1 MLWPTDTIRY
11 NMIWLQLLWCQPF
24 CHSDHSTLLFF
35 TRTCITG
42 CKAQS
47 SGFVL
52 ANTHL
57 AMVENEWQQSYQI
70 HSQMLGRGKHQLK
83 ANNQK
88 WNVKSCVQIWILTTC
103 LHESQK
109 VWNRS
114 YSRVWTTN
122 ESNRHQKNRQLW
134 QSPSSPVNVT
144 LHLFASSLGY
154 ISRRSCIWGSA
165 GVPCIQMKAAIC
177 KVSVRGEQITGINV

>member
-1 MLWPTDTIRY
+1 MVPTFLPFWPQHIAFFHTH
-11 NMIWLQLLWCQPF
+11 MHHWLQ
-24 CHSDHSTLLFF
+24 STVQWVCLSKHPP
-35 TRTCITG
+35 G
-42 CKAQS
+42 YGWK
-47 SGFVL
+47 
-52 ANTHL
+52 
-57 AMVENEWQQSYQI
+57 WQRSYQI

-122 ESNRHQKNRQLW
+122 ESNRHQKNRHD
-134 QSPSSPVNVT
+134 S
-144 LHLFASSLGY
+144 LHPHLSMS
-154 ISRRSCIWGSA
+154 
-165 GVPCIQMKAAIC
+165 PCISLLPLWDTSREEAASEARP
-177 KVSVRGEQITGINV
+177 VFRAYRWRLPSVRYLWGEIKLQV

>member
-1 MLWPTDTIRY
+1 MVPTFLPFWPQHIAFFHTH
-11 NMIWLQLLWCQPF
+11 MHHWLQ
-24 CHSDHSTLLFF
+24 STVQWVCLSKHPP
-35 TRTCITG
+35 G
-42 CKAQS
+42 YGWK
-47 SGFVL
+47 
-52 ANTHL
+52 
-57 AMVENEWQQSYQI
+57 WQRSYQI

-109 VWNRS
+109 VWNRN

-154 ISRRSCIWGSA
+154 VSRRSCIWGSA

>member
-1 MLWPTDTIRY
+1 MVPTFLPFWPQHIAFFHTH
-11 NMIWLQLLWCQPF
+11 MHHWLQ
-24 CHSDHSTLLFF
+24 STVQWVCLSKHPP
-35 TRTCITG
+35 G
-42 CKAQS
+42 YGWK
-47 SGFVL
+47 
-52 ANTHL
+52 
-57 AMVENEWQQSYQI
+57 WQRSYQI

-122 ESNRHQKNRQLW
+122 ESNRHQKKQAAMTVSILTCQCHPASLCFLFGIRLEKK
-134 QSPSSPVNVT
+134 
-144 LHLFASSLGY
+144 LHLRLG
-154 ISRRSCIWGSA
+154 RC
-165 GVPCIQMKAAIC
+165 
-177 KVSVRGEQITGINV
+177 SVHTDEGCHL